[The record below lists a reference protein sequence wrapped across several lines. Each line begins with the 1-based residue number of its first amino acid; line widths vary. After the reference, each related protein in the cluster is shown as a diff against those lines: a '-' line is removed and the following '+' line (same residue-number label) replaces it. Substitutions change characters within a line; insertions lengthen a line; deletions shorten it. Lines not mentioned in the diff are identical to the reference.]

1 MKNDIETAKDHLL
14 SYQRTLDDGLIGFRY
29 SHEEAKML
37 VAYADQFIPKWISVE
52 ERLPEIKDH
61 IDYECSDNVF
71 VMCDDFIGVMA
82 LCMVDGFPV
91 WCNCYGDIN
100 GDATHDDDY
109 NVTHWQPLPSRLD
122 EAAQNKT
129 SKNI

>member
-52 ERLPEIKDH
+52 ESKPKADSTVIVYNGEH
-61 IDYECSDNVF
+61 VF
-71 VMCDDFIGVMA
+71 IARF
-82 LCMVDGFPV
+82 
-91 WCNCYGDIN
+91 
-100 GDATHDDDY
+100 DDY
-109 NVTHWQPLPSRLD
+109 YEGEPEWQDLDANGLDDITHWQPLPNSPSRLD
-122 EAAQNKT
+122 EAAQNKK
-129 SKNI
+129 SKSI